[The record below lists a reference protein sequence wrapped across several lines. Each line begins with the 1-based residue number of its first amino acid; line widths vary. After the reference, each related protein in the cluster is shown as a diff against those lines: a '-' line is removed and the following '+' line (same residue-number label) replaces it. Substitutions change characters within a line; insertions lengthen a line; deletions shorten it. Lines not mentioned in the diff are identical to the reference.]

1 MAAARRPTA
10 ALNPPMDE
18 RLWLPPLPSE
28 PEVLIECPRF
38 SFVKRRADGA
48 VDFVS
53 PLPCPYNYG
62 RIPGLTSDEGDPLDA
77 VVMGPRLALGQRLRV
92 PVVGVI
98 GFVDAGRG
106 DPKVVCAAAPLTDA
120 ERAGL
125 ERFFRVYALF
135 KQVLHRVRGN
145 VPDTRFMGWLPLPV
159 PAPDV
164 APEATARRAP

>member
-1 MAAARRPTA
+1 
-10 ALNPPMDE
+10 MDE
-18 RLWLPPLPSE
+18 RLWLPPLPDA

-48 VDFVS
+48 VDFIS

-62 RIPGLTSDEGDPLDA
+62 SIPGLTSDEGDPLDA
-77 VVMGPRLALGQRLRV
+77 VVLGPRLALGQRLKV

-106 DPKVVCAAAPLTDA
+106 DPKVVCSAAPLTNA

-135 KQVLHRVRGN
+135 KQALHRVRGN
-145 VPDTRFMGWLPLPV
+145 APDTRFAGWLPLP
-159 PAPDV
+159 APVVVTLGEDTG
-164 APEATARRAP
+164 AGATGRRAP